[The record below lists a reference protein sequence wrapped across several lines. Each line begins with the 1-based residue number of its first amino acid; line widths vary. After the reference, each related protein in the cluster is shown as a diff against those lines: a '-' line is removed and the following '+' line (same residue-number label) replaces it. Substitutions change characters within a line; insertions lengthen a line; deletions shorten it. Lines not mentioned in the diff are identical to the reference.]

1 MADNN
6 SYLNYEGLTVY
17 DNKIKTLINGKFT
30 NTAGTFAGTAS
41 KSLDSSKLNG
51 HAASYFSVATHTH
64 DSSYLGKTATAAN
77 ALKLGGVDASVYA
90 KTVKIGNTSYNATS
104 NIVSLPAYPTLTSLG
119 AASSSSLTTHTGNTT
134 LHVSTE
140 DRAKWNKVTGKAD
153 SNNVYTKDEI
163 DSSYNELNGKITAM
177 GNVFKFKGSK
187 ASKALLPT
195 AKDTPTV
202 GDVAPVVGDVW
213 HVDADKNEYVYV
225 SDGSWELI
233 GSAHTQV
240 TVTPS
245 LTKGVKVCDID
256 VDGNTKTLYAPTI
269 SVSQSQTSTNGT
281 KIADVSFNG
290 SSTAIYAP
298 TVSITQNAT
307 SGIKVGTIQVGA
319 TSKDLY
325 ITDPNTDSK
334 VKHTVSTSSD
344 TAYPILMAKANLAN
358 TEDVYHNACITA
370 TPSGRLNIGT
380 GASSGRCVISNG
392 REFTAVGNGYAHSF
406 ISMYVDNAYASPASL
421 GMFGSIKTLD
431 SSINNVSYIY
441 LGLGDYISPNNIK
454 IGNNGSL
461 SLGKTSEAS
470 SGYILDAS
478 GSGKISKSLEVQN
491 LKIENTNE
499 INSNSSTGRICLN
512 YSANT
517 ATGNQP
523 GSVSVGS
530 KNRKSSFEVF
540 GTANIYGQALYVGD
554 STLNSSLRPGIMAKL
569 NGSTYLALVTGG
581 NELSIVNTNTSDT
594 ATQKEMH
601 INHSKASYGNCP
613 TLYRWETG
621 NGDDGAY
628 ASHIINELHAKGTI
642 KSLKTGGDVLLVNG
656 EPMIGY
662 KAGYS
667 FSGVDYNSFGNAN
680 RGTVI
685 GSNTDNLYHGTNY
698 GKYKILDENNTNIAI
713 PVNLLRYTDTPSTAF
728 TGGSSSSNVY
738 YKNTGDTIL
747 CQKGTTSANYYD
759 VKYKYPLKFKN
770 SGTYIISFYIK
781 ADAAFTATQDLTSGT
796 GLMTHLYNTAG
807 TGSLISSIS
816 TSWDASG
823 TAGDGL
829 ISKMP
834 ITTSWQRVWI
844 RYQLTSSIPEASST
858 VANFIL
864 FRMSKAFARKLYV
877 ANIQIEEGATATE
890 WSSVCIGDLA
900 PKVSDMCDL
909 GTGTNS
915 WKTVHAN
922 AIHLGCGV
930 NKEHTG
936 RYGGIIYFGDAWKNQ
951 IGTVDEDSYCYIGEI
966 SDDHLKIYSEDEL
979 TLHALNDININS
991 STNNININGNT
1002 IINYNTTINGKCTAT
1017 HGFYDTSDIRKKN
1030 VKSALSLDKCYDLI
1044 DKCQEI
1050 IYTLKDEPDKERV
1063 GMIAQEV
1070 ECFFPEIVNVDKDG
1084 YKSLDYSKLV
1094 VICLRLLK
1102 DIIDKGD
1109 FNPNKKKKSRIAK
1122 LFSK

>member
-17 DNKIKTLINGKFT
+17 DNKIKELINGKFT
-30 NTAGTFAGTAS
+30 NAAGTFAGTAS

-51 HAASYFSVATHTH
+51 HDASYFSVATHTH

-77 ALKLGGVDASVYA
+77 ASKLGGVDASVYA
-90 KTVKIGNTSYNATS
+90 KTVKIGNTSYNAKS
-104 NIVSLPAYPTLTSLG
+104 NIVSLPAYPTLSSLG

-140 DRAKWNKVTGKAD
+140 DRTKWNKVTGKAD

-202 GDVAPVVGDVW
+202 GDEAPVVGDVW

-298 TVSITQNAT
+298 TVSIIQNAT
-307 SGIKVGTIQVGA
+307 SGIKVGTIKVGA

-325 ITDPNTDSK
+325 ITNPNTDFK

-344 TAYPILMAKANLAN
+344 TAYPILMAKANLAD

-380 GASSGRCVISNG
+380 GASSGKCVISDG
-392 REFTAVGNGYAHSF
+392 REFTAVGNRYSDSF

-441 LGLGDYISPNNIK
+441 LGLGEYNSSNNIK

-491 LKIENTNE
+491 LKIEKTNE
-499 INSNSSTGRICLN
+499 INSNSSNGYICLN

-523 GSVSVGS
+523 GSVLVGS
-530 KNRKSSFEVF
+530 SNRKSSFGVF

-554 STLNSSLRPGIMAKL
+554 STVDASLRPGIMAKL
-569 NGSTYLALVTGG
+569 NGSKYLALVTGG
-581 NELSIVNTNTSDT
+581 NELSIVDTST
-594 ATQKEMH
+594 TQEMH

-621 NGDDGAY
+621 NGDNGAY

-642 KSLKTGGDVLLVNG
+642 KSLKTMGDVIVVNG

-667 FSGVDYNSFGNAN
+667 FSGVDYNSFGNSN

-698 GKYKILDENNTNIAI
+698 GKYKILDENNTNIATS
-713 PVNLLRYTDTPSTAF
+713 VNLLHYTDAPLTAF
-728 TGGSSSSNVY
+728 TGGYSSPSVH
-738 YKNTGDTIL
+738 YKKSGDTIL
-747 CQKGTTSANYYD
+747 CKKGTTSANYYD
-759 VKYKYPLKFKN
+759 VKYIYPLKFKN

-781 ADAAFTATQDLTSGT
+781 ADAAFTATQDITTGT
-796 GLMTHLYNTAG
+796 GLMTHLYNAAG

-816 TSWDASG
+816 TSWGAAG

-834 ITTSWQRVWI
+834 ITTSWQKVWI
-844 RYQLTSSIPEASST
+844 RYKLTSSIPEASAT
-858 VANFIL
+858 EANFIL
-864 FRMSKAFARKLYV
+864 FRMSKAFARTLYV

-890 WSSVCIGDLA
+890 WTSVGRGDLA
-900 PKVSDMCDL
+900 PKVSDLCDL
-909 GTGTNS
+909 GTETNS

-922 AIHLGCGV
+922 AIHLGCGDD
-930 NKEHTG
+930 KEHTG
-936 RYGGIIYFGDAWKNQ
+936 NYGGIIYFGDAWKNQ
-951 IGTVDEDSYCYIGEI
+951 IGTVDDDSYCYIGETN
-966 SDDHLKIYSEDEL
+966 DDEL
-979 TLHALNDININS
+979 SIHSNSTITIDSGSTINI
-991 STNNININGNT
+991 TGD
-1002 IINYNTTINGKCTAT
+1002 TTINGKCTAT
-1017 HGFYDTSDIRKKN
+1017 RGFYDTSDIRKKN